1 MVEKRPPRPGGD
13 GPTIRTRV
21 SVPGV
26 EKLVYLVWERPS
38 TDPADWGRSVA
49 TVADSLLSLD
59 PRGLSLVVDDADAQV
74 NAPVPVPDDELPVR
88 AAFSVWLDTHDQ
100 RRPYEEALA
109 DLGVRRAGYLVTES
123 LCEDFGTT
131 PDWPEPRDWPD
142 GQRSPGLSVLTVF
155 DKKPGLADETF
166 YAHWYGHQTPMSA
179 AMQPRIRYV
188 RNAVVRP
195 ITPGAP
201 PQRAIVEEGWPSVEH
216 LTNPFT
222 FFGTD
227 DGDRLGENIRIMLD
241 SMKVFCDADTLR
253 TFTMSE
259 YLLCTTRP

>member
-1 MVEKRPPRPGGD
+1 
-13 GPTIRTRV
+13 
-21 SVPGV
+21 VPGV

-38 TDPADWGRSVA
+38 TDPAEWGRSVA
-49 TVADSLLSLD
+49 TVADTLLSLD

-100 RRPYEEALA
+100 RRPYEDALA

-155 DKKPGLADETF
+155 DKKPGLGDETF

-201 PQRAIVEEGWPSVEH
+201 AQRAIVEEGWPSVEH

-259 YLLCTTRP
+259 YLLCTTHP